1 MKLFLI
7 TRILDNA
14 IIKTTGSLVNC
25 KVMTISNHFSFNF
38 PFILKIVPYVFV
50 GFVLIKMV
58 LWPSKSI

>member
-7 TRILDNA
+7 TGILDNA

-38 PFILKIVPYVFV
+38 PFFFFKIVPYVFV
-50 GFVLIKMV
+50 PFL
-58 LWPSKSI
+58 